1 MCIWYRSYEC
11 TADKEYKWKCSSQLW
26 SNLSSYKIIS
36 PEKNLRLSWRL
47 LLESQN
53 FFWAL
58 MSEYFPHWKPNQVH
72 SECYTVAPDT
82 AVYTTTLLSSST
94 HMQCYLQHNDNNL
107 SPCKILEKS
116 INQRG
121 VFILPFHESWQ
132 DQDLNN
138 ILTHSCCFCLW
149 YGASHKVQDSLM
161 RKEQPMNNITKM
173 KTKLSNG
180 NIEQAAPWKGGR

>member
-26 SNLSSYKIIS
+26 SNLSSYKIIKPRKKS
-36 PEKNLRLSWRL
+36 ETQLETPVGVSEFLLGFNVRILSTL
-47 LLESQN
+47 KT
-53 FFWAL
+53 
-58 MSEYFPHWKPNQVH
+58 KPSAQWVLYCSSWYSSLYYNTSLFQH
-72 SECYTVAPDT
+72 THTV
-82 AVYTTTLLSSST
+82 
-94 HMQCYLQHNDNNL
+94 CYLQHKDNNL

-116 INQRG
+116 INQT
-121 VFILPFHESWQ
+121 ILPFHESWQ

-149 YGASHKVQDSLM
+149 YGASHKVQDSLI
-161 RKEQPMNNITKM
+161 RKEQPMNNRTKM
-173 KTKLSNG
+173 KTKLLNG